1 MEEFLLRLGLS
12 DDEACRE
19 LFSLFTQ
26 KKVAAGDILF
36 DYNDPAEEFYFL
48 TEGHLAVHKFTGFLK
63 KMQVIALLD
72 PGAVIGEGAILEKH
86 VRNTRVTAIEESSL
100 WGLTKKDFISFNK
113 RFPESGSQILEYL
126 LSIVSLRL
134 EKTSARLARI
144 L

>member
-1 MEEFLLRLGLS
+1 VEEFLLRFGLS
-12 DDEACRE
+12 DDEACQE
-19 LFSLFTQ
+19 FFSLFTE

-36 DYNDPAEEFYFL
+36 DYNDPADEFYLL
-48 TEGHLAVHKFTGFLK
+48 TKGHLAVHKFTGFLK

-72 PGAVIGEGAILEKH
+72 PGAVVGEGAILEKH

-100 WGLTKKDFISFNK
+100 LGITKKDFFSFNK
-113 RFPESGSQILEYL
+113 RFPENGSQILEYL